1 MDDNFKQAKGH
12 GNMIKSMTG
21 FGRGEHS
28 DEKRIITVE
37 IKSVN
42 HRYSEVYVRIPRRYG
57 FAEEP
62 IRNKIKER
70 IKRGKI
76 DVTVNAESLTEDDV
90 AVKLNVP
97 AARQYFS
104 NLREIQKNFD
114 VQGDITLE
122 MLASMPD
129 VLKAVPDVDDEE
141 AVLAAIFKA
150 LELSIEN
157 FDDMRQTEGEK
168 LAEDILKR
176 GNIIEDHLKVI
187 EDVAPQLAGIYAQK
201 LKERIDELTNKN
213 IEMPEDRIAVE
224 TAIFADKSNITE
236 EIVRLKSHIK
246 QLKEIMSSNGEPVGK
261 KLDFLVQEFNRETNT
276 IGSKANDLK
285 ITNTMLEM
293 KSEIEKIREQVQNI
307 E

>member
-1 MDDNFKQAKGH
+1 
-12 GNMIKSMTG
+12 MIKSMTG
-21 FGRGEHS
+21 FGRGEYS
-28 DEKRIITVE
+28 DGKRLITLE

-62 IRNKIKER
+62 IKNKIKEY

-76 DVTVNAESLTEDDV
+76 DVSVNTESLTEEDL

-97 AARQYFS
+97 AARQYFN
-104 NLREIQKNFD
+104 NLKELQKDFD
-114 VQGDITLE
+114 VTGEISLE

-129 VLKAVPDVDDEE
+129 VLKAVPDVDNEE
-141 AVLAAIFKA
+141 EVMDTIQKA
-150 LELSIEN
+150 LALAIKN
-157 FDDMRQTEGEK
+157 FDDMRIKEGAKLEK
-168 LAEDILKR
+168 DILQR
-176 GNIIEDHLKVI
+176 GESIGEYVDQIEAASPELTK
-187 EDVAPQLAGIYAQK
+187 IYAAKLRERVNELIQK
-201 LKERIDELTNKN
+201 SIEIPDE
-213 IEMPEDRIAVE
+213 RIAVE
-224 TAIFADKSNITE
+224 TAVFADKSNITE
-236 EIVRLKSHIK
+236 EIVRLKSHIA
-246 QLKEIMSSNGEPVGK
+246 QLKDILGANGEPVGK

-293 KSEIEKIREQVQNI
+293 KSEIEKIREQIQNV

>member
-1 MDDNFKQAKGH
+1 
-12 GNMIKSMTG
+12 MIKSMTG
-21 FGRGEHS
+21 FGRGEYS
-28 DEKRIITVE
+28 DGKRLITVE

-62 IRNKIKER
+62 IKNKVKKTV
-70 IKRGKI
+70 KRGKI
-76 DVTVNAESLTEDDV
+76 DVSVNAENLTEDDL

-104 NLREIQKNFD
+104 NLREIQKEFD
-114 VQGDITLE
+114 VTGDISLE

-129 VLKAVPDVDDEE
+129 VLKAVPDVDDEKE
-141 AVLAAIFKA
+141 VLASINNAVA
-150 LELSIEN
+150 QAIEN
-157 FDDMRQTEGEK
+157 FDQMRITEGVK
-168 LAEDILKR
+168 LEEDILKR
-176 GNIIEDHLKVI
+176 GKIIEGYVSEI
-187 EDVAPQLAGIYAQK
+187 ESAAPELTRIYSQK
-201 LKERIDELTNKN
+201 LRERIEELTDKN
-213 IEMPEDRIAVE
+213 IEVPEDRIALE

-236 EIVRLKSHIK
+236 EIVRLKSHLK
-246 QLKEIMSSNGEPVGK
+246 QLKEILSAEGDPVGK

-276 IGSKANDLK
+276 IGSKANDLQ

-293 KSEIEKIREQVQNI
+293 KSEIEKIREQIQNI

>member
-1 MDDNFKQAKGH
+1 
-12 GNMIKSMTG
+12 MIKSMTG

>member
-1 MDDNFKQAKGH
+1 
-12 GNMIKSMTG
+12 MIKSMTG
-21 FGRGEHS
+21 FGRGEYS
-28 DEKRIITVE
+28 DEKRLITVE

-62 IRNKIKER
+62 IKNKVKET

-76 DVTVNAESLTEDDV
+76 DVSVNAESLTEDDL

-97 AARQYFS
+97 AAKQYFN
-104 NLREIQKNFD
+104 NLREIQKGFD
-114 VQGDITLE
+114 VQGEITLE
-122 MLASMPD
+122 MLSSMPD
-129 VLKAVPDVDDEE
+129 VLKSVPDVDDEE
-141 AVLAAIFKA
+141 EVLDAINKA
-150 LELSIEN
+150 LEEAISN
-157 FDDMRQTEGEK
+157 FDSMRKNEGAK
-168 LAEDILKR
+168 LAEDILMR
-176 GNIIEDHLKVI
+176 GKIIEGYVEEVEK
-187 EDVAPQLAGIYAQK
+187 VAPQLAKIYAQR
-201 LKERIDELTNKN
+201 LRERVDEITDKN
-213 IEMPEDRIAVE
+213 VEISEDRIAVE

-246 QLKEIMSSNGEPVGK
+246 QLGEILSAKAGPVGK

-276 IGSKANDLK
+276 IGSKANDLQ

-293 KSEIEKIREQVQNI
+293 KSEIEKIREQIQNV

>member
-1 MDDNFKQAKGH
+1 
-12 GNMIKSMTG
+12 MIKSMTG
-21 FGRGEHS
+21 FGRGEYS
-28 DEKRIITVE
+28 DGKRQINVE

-62 IRNKIKER
+62 IKNRIKKT

-76 DVTVNAESLTEDDV
+76 DVSVTTENLTEEDL

-97 AARQYFS
+97 AAKQYFS
-104 NLREIQKNFD
+104 NLREIQKEFD

-129 VLKAVPDVDDEE
+129 VLKAVPDVTDEKE
-141 AVLAAIFKA
+141 VMDAVNKA
-150 LELSIEN
+150 LEQAIEN
-157 FDDMRQTEGEK
+157 FDQMRIVEGEK
-168 LAEDILKR
+168 LEKDILKR
-176 GNIIEDHLKVI
+176 GNIIKEYVSEI
-187 EDVAPQLAGIYAQK
+187 EDAAPELINVYAKK
-201 LKERIDELTNKN
+201 LRERIDELVSRNVDVPD
-213 IEMPEDRIAVE
+213 ERLAVE

-236 EIVRLKSHIK
+236 EIVRLKSHIA
-246 QLKEIMSSNGEPVGK
+246 QLKEILSSNGEPVGK
-261 KLDFLVQEFNRETNT
+261 KLDFLIQEFNRETNT
-276 IGSKANDLK
+276 IGSKANDLQ